1 MVNSLFQAIPN
12 IGNVLLVCVMFWLI
26 FSIMGVQFFGGLFYK
41 CVDSGGTILSA
52 TTVPDRNACIA
63 LNYQWMNSNAN
74 FDNALNGFLALLEV
88 VSIFSP
94 SFCYFFIKYI

>member
-1 MVNSLFQAIPN
+1 
-12 IGNVLLVCVMFWLI
+12 
-26 FSIMGVQFFGGLFYK
+26 MGVQFFGGLFYK

-52 TTVPDRNACIA
+52 TIVPDRNACIA

-88 VSIFSP
+88 VSAFSLRPAMSSLNIFHFHFI
-94 SFCYFFIKYI
+94 SFFNIYTG

>member
-41 CVDSGGTILSA
+41 CVDSSGTILSS
-52 TTVPDRNACIA
+52 TIVQDRNACIA
-63 LNYQWMNSNAN
+63 MNYQWINSHAN

-88 VSIFSP
+88 VR
-94 SFCYFFIKYI
+94 KA